1 MRLTVGA
8 TVAARELVTVSG
20 ERVSVPASGALVHLQ
35 FRRFAGCPVCNLHL
49 RSFAHCHDE
58 LRAAGVREVV
68 VFHAPADDL
77 RRYTADLPF
86 AVIPDPG
93 KALYREFGVEASRR
107 ALLDPRAYATIARSI
122 AHTLWEVLRH
132 RRPAPPKSP
141 YGGRWGL
148 PADFLIAGDG
158 RVVDVK
164 YGAHAADH
172 WPVGEVLRLAL
183 RGTAIAGP
191 LRALH

>member
-8 TVAARELVTVSG
+8 TVAARELVTADGDPVA
-20 ERVSVPASGALVHLQ
+20 VPDPGTLVHLQ

-58 LRAAGVREVV
+58 LRAAGVDEVV

-122 AHTLWEVLRH
+122 AHTLWEVLRLA
-132 RRPAPPKSP
+132 RQAAPRVTPSAAGGPAQ
-141 YGGRWGL
+141 
-148 PADFLIAGDG
+148 AGN
-158 RVVDVK
+158 
-164 YGAHAADH
+164 
-172 WPVGEVLRLAL
+172 
-183 RGTAIAGP
+183 GTG
-191 LRALH
+191 

>member
-8 TVAARELVTVSG
+8 TVAVRELVTADG
-20 ERVSVPASGALVHLQ
+20 DRV
-35 FRRFAGCPVCNLHL
+35 
-49 RSFAHCHDE
+49 
-58 LRAAGVREVV
+58 
-68 VFHAPADDL
+68 
-77 RRYTADLPF
+77 
-86 AVIPDPG
+86 AVPDPG

-122 AHTLWEVLRH
+122 AHTLWEVPRH

-172 WPVGEVLRLAL
+172 WPVGEVLRLA
-183 RGTAIAGP
+183 RQAAPPVTPAAAAGP
-191 LRALH
+191 AQTGNGTG